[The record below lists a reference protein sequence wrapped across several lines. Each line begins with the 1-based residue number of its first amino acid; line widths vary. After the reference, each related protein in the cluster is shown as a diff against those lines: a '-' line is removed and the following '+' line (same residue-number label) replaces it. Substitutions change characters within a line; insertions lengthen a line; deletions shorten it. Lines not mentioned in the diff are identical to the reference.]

1 MRKLQRMIEEK
12 VVGKEPEVGKE
23 PLVGTW
29 GLPIRKL

>member
-1 MRKLQRMIEEK
+1 MIEEK